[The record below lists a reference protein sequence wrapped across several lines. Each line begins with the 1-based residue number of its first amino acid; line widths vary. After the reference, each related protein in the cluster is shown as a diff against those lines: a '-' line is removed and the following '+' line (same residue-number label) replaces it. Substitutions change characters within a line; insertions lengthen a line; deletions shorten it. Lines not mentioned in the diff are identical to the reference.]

1 MRIGAMSSGAMTRAA
16 AALALA
22 ATLPL
27 STVSGAQP
35 AAAPVVTAADPL
47 PTLSADQP
55 LQCWWRA
62 SPGAV
67 RVGQIVDVTLTC
79 AVLESA
85 SVRAV
90 PDESRLSV
98 ASVQLMPFEI
108 VGGSHPP
115 DVRAGDR
122 RLFQYVY
129 QVRLLGA
136 DVIGRDV
143 KLPPLAIPYKV
154 QSQAGAATAQAGRD
168 LVHLMPQLAIRVV
181 SQVPADAE
189 DIRDSAEASLAR
201 IDTLRFRAS
210 AFGAGAMVLGAL
222 GLVAALGA
230 LMPAFGRLRTGRTKV
245 AGRVSDSAVLRHAAG
260 ELDRLAEAATGLGWT
275 PESLAAAHGAVRL
288 TAAAVLRDG
297 VRQVRLGPT
306 APVPEGRLLV
316 RHRLR
321 RSHTAVTAH
330 VTGDALG
337 RALTALPSGAS
348 ATERTR
354 LERLRDSLDALTR
367 AQYVADASLDERAP
381 IDDAVAAARAVALE
395 VARERLWSPREWF
408 RPAAVPALG
417 APGA

>member
-1 MRIGAMSSGAMTRAA
+1 MTRTCL
-16 AALALA
+16 ALALV
-22 ATLPL
+22 ATLTL
-27 STVSGAQP
+27 TLTLALVTVSAAQP
-35 AAAPVVTAADPL
+35 ASLPATAAAGPL
-47 PTLSADQP
+47 PALSIDQP

-67 RVGQIVDVTLTC
+67 RVGQIVEVTLTC
-79 AVLESA
+79 AVLETA

-98 ASVQLMPFEI
+98 ASVQLLPFEI

-115 DVRAGDR
+115 DVRAVDR

-143 KLPPLAIPYKV
+143 KLPPLAIPYRV
-154 QSQAGAATAQAGRD
+154 QSQTGADAALAGRD

-189 DIRDSAEASLAR
+189 DIRDSGEASLAR

-210 AFGAGAMVLGAL
+210 AFGAAAMVLGAL

-230 LMPAFGRLRTGRTKV
+230 LVPAFGRLRTGRTKV
-245 AGRVSDSAVLRHAAG
+245 AGGVSDRLVLRHAAG
-260 ELDRLAEAATGLGWT
+260 VLDRLASEAAGPGWT
-275 PESLAAAHGAVRL
+275 PETLTEAHGAVRL

-297 VRQVRLGPT
+297 VRQVRLAPL
-306 APVPEGRLLV
+306 APVPEGRLLLK
-316 RHRLR
+316 RRLR
-321 RSHTAVTAH
+321 RARTALTAH
-330 VTGDALG
+330 VTGEAVG
-337 RALTALPSGAS
+337 RVLAALPPSAP
-348 ATERTR
+348 ATERGR

-367 AQYVADASLDERAP
+367 ATYVAEASLDERAP
-381 IDDAVAAARAVALE
+381 IDDAVAAARDIARD
-395 VARERLWSPREWF
+395 VARERLWSPREWV
-408 RPAAVPALG
+408 RSAASPSPSR